1 MPTPVCVWPLAA
13 ELGEGPLWQAAENA
27 VYFVDI
33 KGRRIHRLTVTTG
46 AHRTWQAP
54 GQPGFI
60 VPCGDRAFVCG
71 LPDGLYR
78 FDATSGQFDKLV
90 DVEPH
95 LPGNRLNDGFV
106 DALGRLWFGSMDN
119 AEQAP
124 SGTLYRV
131 SEDGALI
138 AQDDGY
144 VITNGPAMSP
154 DGRTLYHGD
163 TMRRVVYAFDVA
175 ADGALSRKRVF
186 AEISGEGYPDG
197 MVVDAEGF
205 VWIALFGGWR
215 IERYSPA
222 GERVGEVR
230 FPCANITK
238 LAFGGDDLQ
247 TVYVSTAWKGLSA
260 FEREQ
265 QPYAGGLFTF
275 RSPAPG
281 QIQAR
286 CKAGFARECAQDRL
300 AGHSAGNRV
309 TE

>member
-1 MPTPVCVWPLAA
+1 MRNAAPVCVWPVNA
-13 ELGEGPLWQAAENA
+13 ELGEGPLWQAEENA

-33 KGRRIHRLTVTTG
+33 KGRQIHRLKVATG
-46 AHRTWQAP
+46 ERTTWQAP

-60 VPCGDRAFVCG
+60 VPLGNRVFVCG

-78 FDATSGQFDKLV
+78 FDATSGQFDKRI

-106 DALGRLWFGSMDN
+106 DARGQLWFGSMDD
-119 AEQAP
+119 AEEAP

-131 SEDGALI
+131 GENGALG

-163 TMRRVVYAFDVA
+163 TMRRVVYAFDMDA
-175 ADGALSRKRVF
+175 SGALSRKRIF
-186 AEISGEGYPDG
+186 AEISAEGYPDG
-197 MVVDAEGF
+197 MAVDAEGF

-230 FPCANITK
+230 LPCANVTK
-238 LAFGGDDLQ
+238 LAFGGDDRR
-247 TVYVSTAWKGLSA
+247 TVYATTAWKGLKA
-260 FEREQ
+260 DERQ
-265 QPYAGGLFTF
+265 HQPHAGGLFSF

-281 QIQAR
+281 QVQACLKSR
-286 CKAGFARECAQDRL
+286 VFSKANIE
-300 AGHSAGNRV
+300 HS
-309 TE
+309 